1 MKSSVSTKVD
11 VIARLSRNASITITT
26 IARRRFP
33 TRSASSQMSSSCP
46 IVGMDTAATVSVA
59 RRRGEDGAFGV
70 GIYSFVLIV
79 PHVDFHELPA
89 LWDTTSSKVSIP
101 ESVAESD
108 TDIEGVVETAC
119 YTRLAEPYMVKKYAE
134 SEEFWAK
141 KNMKPSWT
149 YFGAHDG
156 LFRSIPALHQ
166 ADCGTFDPRRRPW
179 FVAASSGPKDVVLI
193 IDVSQSMDKSPRIN
207 VTRDAAA
214 TIVDTLTVAD
224 RFIVIAFSTEAYSLG
239 DYPSLI
245 PATSDNKE
253 KLKKAIYELEPNGTT
268 NFHAAF
274 ETAFDALDNTI
285 HNEESSDGR
294 IAVLFMTDG
303 KIMEAGT
310 AEEQKNET
318 SRVITLVNERTA
330 RLAAIRRKV
339 TIFTYSLGEDSDHD
353 VVKSIACKTG
363 GVWTPVDDYGD
374 LVAEMSSYYKLFA
387 LGLGEGENKDA
398 VAWVEPYRFFTRG
411 VVGTTVSVP
420 VYDRN
425 VTPHLFLGGESND
438 DIVISG
444 LMPFQHRLITVQYCD
459 SCCRGH
465 LHGYNRSRPRGRRN
479 GLAERVDYVQTIDY
493 RREHNAG

>member
-1 MKSSVSTKVD
+1 
-11 VIARLSRNASITITT
+11 
-26 IARRRFP
+26 
-33 TRSASSQMSSSCP
+33 
-46 IVGMDTAATVSVA
+46 MDS
-59 RRRGEDGAFGV
+59 
-70 GIYSFVLIV
+70 
-79 PHVDFHELPA
+79 HELPA
-89 LWDTTSSKVSIP
+89 LWDTKSSKVSIP
-101 ESVAESD
+101 ESVAESSD
-108 TDIEGVVETAC
+108 TVIAGVVETAC
-119 YTRLAEPYMVKKYAE
+119 YTRLAEPYMVQKYAE

-156 LFRSIPALHQ
+156 LFRSVPALHQ
-166 ADCGTFDPRRRPW
+166 NECGKFDPRRRPW
-179 FVAASSGPKDVVLI
+179 FVAASSGPKNVVII
-193 IDVSQSMDKSPRIN
+193 IDVSKSMDPPRIN

-224 RFIVIAFSTEAYSLG
+224 TFIVIPFSTDAYSLG
-239 DYPSLI
+239 DYTSLI

-253 KLKKAIYELEPNGTT
+253 KLKKAIRELEPNGIT

-285 HNEESSDGR
+285 QNEDHNDGR

-310 AEEQKNET
+310 AEEQKSET
-318 SRVITLVNERTA
+318 NRVVTLVNERTA

-339 TIFTYSLGEDSDHD
+339 TIFTYSLGEDSDRD
-353 VVKSIACKTG
+353 VVKRIACETG

-387 LGLGEGENKDA
+387 LGLGEGENKDF
-398 VAWVEPYRFFTRG
+398 VAWVEPYKFYTMG
-411 VVGTTVSVP
+411 VMGTTVSVP

-425 VTPHLFLGGESND
+425 VTPHLFLGGESNYD
-438 DIVISG
+438 FVISG
-444 LMPFQHRLITVQYCD
+444 LVPFQHRFITVQYCD

-465 LHGYNRSRPRGRRN
+465 SHGCNRSRPRGRRN
-479 GLAERVDYVQTIDY
+479 GLAEKLVFVQAIDC
-493 RREHNAG
+493 RREHYAG